1 MTLSKTSKTRKIQ
14 WLLVTVALVSIAT
27 KVFLLQYD
35 LNTTVPQKGYD
46 VTLTLTQPAQ
56 SGPISFSSYL
66 PTTRETQTISNAV
79 YSGTAAYTLSDDAA
93 GAFATWTHPGA
104 NEAVT
109 LAYSFHAEIQPR
121 TARLSPSVYAVLRTA
136 FDEARKNEATPNK
149 TFAAFLDLDN
159 TPYRWVNGLI
169 LQEHG
174 QSVVHDWL
182 EVRIDETW
190 IPFDATNNFFAAL
203 PDNYLV
209 LALSPHAHSLNN
221 IALNNTGSNTGL
233 TLDIVVNETYLS
245 ASYITA
251 NATSKPERF
260 NAFHLWADFL
270 GTGMPLVSLKV
281 LLLIPVAAMIVA
293 FFRNVI
299 GLETYGVFL
308 PALIAAS
315 GLHAGLSAALGGF
328 LFITLLVAVL
338 HNPMARA
345 GLLYVP
351 KLSFMLL
358 TVVGILLG
366 LALLS
371 FTFGWSELISF
382 SLLPLVILAISA
394 ERLSRHLDE
403 EGPIKAAKVMGMT
416 LLVIAA
422 CYAVISVPV
431 VQAVLFTFPE
441 VLLIVG
447 ACNLWLG
454 GWLGL
459 RLMEYH
465 RFKWLMPLQDD
476 DAIVARFNQHVLGI
490 NRRNAVVIH
499 EANKRRD
506 FVLAN
511 DKTISKHV
519 LAEQGIPVPPTF
531 AVLSEIKDI
540 KAHWATITGHETFV
554 VKPAQGLRGSKI
566 LVLTR
571 MRGGWKT
578 PGGTFY
584 TPAMLQQH
592 IADIILGSHSGGK
605 RDKALIEQRVYPHP
619 FFTDIYPIGLPDL
632 RVITHEGRVV
642 QAMLRVPTEAS
653 DGKANL
659 CQGAIG
665 IGVDIHTG
673 TLQEGFLNNVYFRE
687 HPDSGATLPGRQIP
701 FWNEILQ
708 ISKHTADLMPLRYL
722 GIDIVIDNMAG
733 PMILEINGRPG
744 LQIQNTNRSGLRPLL
759 ERSPV
764 AA

>member
-1 MTLSKTSKTRKIQ
+1 MQ

-35 LNTTVPQKGYD
+35 LKTIPPEKGFD
-46 VTLTLTQPAQ
+46 VTLKLTQPAQ
-56 SGPISFSSYL
+56 TGPVSFSSYL
-66 PTTRETQTISNAV
+66 PTTRETQTVSNAH
-79 YSGTAAYTLSDDAA
+79 YTGRATYTLSADES
-93 GAFATWTHPGA
+93 GQYATWTHPA
-104 NEAVT
+104 SNEAIVLT
-109 LAYSFHAEIQPR
+109 YNFHAEIQPR

-136 FDEARKNEATPNK
+136 FDEARKNTTTPNK

-159 TPYRWVNGLI
+159 TQYRWVNGLI
-169 LQEHG
+169 LKDQG

-182 EVRIDETW
+182 EIRIAEAW
-190 IPFDATNNFFAAL
+190 IPFDPANNFFAAL

-209 LALSPHAHSLNN
+209 LALAAHTHRLN
-221 IALNNTGSNTGL
+221 ATGL
-233 TLDIVVNETYLS
+233 TLEVLVNEIYLS
-245 ASYITA
+245 HSYITA
-251 NATSKPERF
+251 GAASLPSRF
-260 NAFHLWADFL
+260 NAFQLWADFL
-270 GTGMPLVSLKV
+270 GSGLPLVSLKV

-315 GLHAGLSAALGGF
+315 GLHAGLGAALGGF

-338 HNPMARA
+338 HSPMARA

-358 TVVGILLG
+358 AVVGILLG

-371 FTFGWSELISF
+371 FKFGWSELVSF

-394 ERLSRHLDE
+394 ERLSLHLDE
-403 EGPIKAAKVMGMT
+403 EGPVKAAKVMGMT
-416 LLVIAA
+416 LLVISA

-476 DAIVARFNQHVLGI
+476 DAIVSRFNEYVLGI

-506 FVLAN
+506 LVLAN

-519 LAEQGIPVPPTF
+519 LAEHGMPVPPTF
-531 AVLSEIKDI
+531 AVLSEVKDI
-540 KAHWATITGHETFV
+540 KTHWASMTAHKTFV

-571 MRGGWKT
+571 TRGGWLT

-642 QAMLRVPTEAS
+642 QAMLRVPTDAS

-665 IGVDIHTG
+665 IGIDINTG

-687 HPDSGATLPGRQIP
+687 HPDSGAALPGRQIP
-701 FWNEILQ
+701 FWEEIIQ
-708 ISKHTADLMPLRYL
+708 ISKHTAALMPLRYL
-722 GIDIVIDNMAG
+722 GIDIVIDRTAG
-733 PMILEINGRPG
+733 PMILEINARPG
-744 LQIQNTNRSGLRPLL
+744 LQIQNTNRTGLRPLL
-759 ERSPV
+759 ERTPV